1 MKLSDVINNDAKTV
15 SQNIRSQ
22 VALADIGLKFILDDK
37 IKKDVLNLDENII
50 NNVFKVIAEALT
62 TTNEK

>member
-1 MKLSDVINNDAKTV
+1 
-15 SQNIRSQ
+15 
-22 VALADIGLKFILDDK
+22 LADIGLKFILDDK